1 MLASLIVTL
10 AIICVSAQYAFSLSD
25 CSAFS
30 DCVSCTEGS
39 KYSES
44 LITLSNCFWC
54 ESPAKGGCLSVADV
68 KGIALCGGSSK
79 EDGGSNHPSSLYRY
93 DDTCP
98 VKRPIESPV
107 LSSWMAHTMPVIE
120 HLTLLDLSL
129 PGTHDTLSYDLST
142 RVSDGGADD
151 FIKLAEV
158 LHQYTKVV
166 PTGAE
171 DYIRQQSQTQDLDI
185 TTQLNN
191 GVRFLDLRIMYE
203 YTDKNPDWYSLHFM
217 ESESPALKY
226 FTEIKQWMDAHPS
239 EIVVMWV
246 SKHGTEC
253 STGLDQYPNTPVDVK
268 QAYWQK
274 ISDLFFRNHR
284 RLLCHDAQ

>member
-1 MLASLIVTL
+1 
-10 AIICVSAQYAFSLSD
+10 
-25 CSAFS
+25 
-30 DCVSCTEGS
+30 
-39 KYSES
+39 
-44 LITLSNCFWC
+44 
-54 ESPAKGGCLSVADV
+54 
-68 KGIALCGGSSK
+68 
-79 EDGGSNHPSSLYRY
+79 
-93 DDTCP
+93 
-98 VKRPIESPV
+98 
-107 LSSWMAHTMPVIE
+107 MAHTMPVIE

-246 SKHGTEC
+246 SKHGSQC
-253 STGLDQYPNTPVDVK
+253 STGFEQYPNTPVNVK

-274 ISDLFFRNHR
+274 ISDLFTGIIADFSVTKLNETMIADLISRNHR
-284 RLLCHDAQ
+284 AIFYVSDYDELLISPVLPWMDVKLTTG